1 MANIKANVKTIRKSK
16 KRYTAHKAIKSSFK
30 SQNKKT
36 RALGKKEDLAKLY
49 KELDSAVSKKIITKN
64 KANRIKAKAAKQV
77 NKLAK
82 DEKATTVAAKKPTAK
97 KTTKKVEK
105 K

>member
-36 RALGKKEDLAKLY
+36 RALGKKEDLARLY

-77 NKLAK
+77 NKSVRW
-82 DEKATTVAAKKPTAK
+82 KATIVAAKKPTAK